1 MMRPQN
7 PYDRR
12 AAERDAGDSGATMRP
27 GLATMAPA
35 LDSGTVALHGA
46 RFSPARRELT
56 AHAEDHLAAADEVD
70 TPRLTL
76 RDLEELVERKVTRAR
91 RDGDDAAYLRER
103 RLAAEGRRAA
113 WEEGFAAGAQHG
125 AGEMRERY
133 DEALGESIHKIHGYA
148 VELDAAVRLV
158 AGEIS
163 ETHAGFELDVAKRT
177 LRDTTKGSLLAFIA
191 TVAKET
197 DRAIHWHNGA
207 AVDVAE
213 RGGAEIPF

>member
-1 MMRPQN
+1 MRPQN

-12 AAERDAGDSGATMRP
+12 ASGRDAGDSGATIRQ
-27 GLATMAPA
+27 T
-35 LDSGTVALHGA
+35 LDSGTAVLHDA
-46 RFSPARRELT
+46 SFSRRELT

-76 RDLEELVERKVTRAR
+76 RDLEGLIERKVTRAR

-103 RLAAEGRRAA
+103 RLAAEWRRAA

-125 AGEMRERY
+125 ASEMRERY
-133 DEALGESIHKIHGYA
+133 DEALGPSIHAIHGYA
-148 VELDAAVRLV
+148 EELRSAMRLQE
-158 AGEIS
+158 GTLS
-163 ETHAGFELDVAKRT
+163 ERDAGFELGVAKRT
-177 LRDTTKGSLLAFIA
+177 LRETTKASLLEFIA
-191 TVAKET
+191 TVADT
-197 DRAIHWHNGA
+197 TRTAIHWHNRA